1 MPPASANEGRRRIT
15 ERSRMRLGANP
26 DGHGSR
32 TVLPRHH
39 KGLADSAGEAETF
52 ELTSRKTNRSRH

>member
-15 ERSRMRLGANP
+15 ERSRIRLGANP

-32 TVLPRHH
+32 AVLPRHH
-39 KGLADSAGEAETF
+39 KGLADSAGEAKTF
-52 ELTSRKTNRSRH
+52 ELTSPQAN